1 MAFVQSNSDQ
11 NIFMD
16 DTMCI
21 NRDIVV
27 NTVLK
32 KPEIYHSTI
41 KYIHIFFGI
50 YFLEC
55 TKYDGT
61 FISFNCFS

>member
-1 MAFVQSNSDQ
+1 MVIIPHNVAFVQSNSDQ

-32 KPEIYHSTI
+32 KPDILPRVSPRVFKHW
-41 KYIHIFFGI
+41 
-50 YFLEC
+50 
-55 TKYDGT
+55 
-61 FISFNCFS
+61 